1 MIYDYIISTGDI
13 TLSGCN
19 SSDLGTDTFKKTNVK
34 AGGTAGSF
42 FFDSSLF
49 TGKQEI
55 QLSVN
60 GQNFFQEIP
69 ATGQAMNEIVFS
81 INTGDFFI
89 KGQEADLLDRSK
101 FFFASPTSIGFDSSL
116 KYDIVTGGMFAATGD
131 FGQSL
136 KTNIARRYSSPSFTD
151 YDYFLNGQKVY
162 SGVGVGVSVG
172 TEADFIPLFS
182 TAANVA
188 GVVRADNINEFKY
201 AAYKKKPKT
210 TSITGLVADV
220 TGTGFIEGRT
230 NLYLNGIQELQ
241 NSYLELFTGVNM
253 IKLGFSAEIS
263 GGLPL
268 NGKESSLTL

>member
-42 FFDSSLF
+42 FFDPSLF

-69 ATGQAMNEIVFS
+69 ATGQATNEIVFS

-101 FFFASPTSIGFDSSL
+101 FFFASANSVGFDSSL
-116 KYDIVTGGMFAATGD
+116 KYDITTGGMFVGTGD
-131 FGQSL
+131 LGASL
-136 KTNIARRYSSPSFTD
+136 ATNIKVRYASSVFSE

-162 SGVGVGVSVG
+162 SGDGVKDAAGTSFDLTFSVG
-172 TEADFIPLFS
+172 
-182 TAANVA
+182 A
-188 GVVRADNINEFKY
+188 GVVTSDNKNEFKY
-201 AAYKKKPKT
+201 VAYRKKPKT
-210 TSITGLVADV
+210 TSLTGLIADI

-230 NLYLNGIQELQ
+230 NLYLNGIQEFQ

-253 IKLGFSAEIS
+253 IKLGFNAEIS

-268 NGKESSLTL
+268 NTRESSLTL